1 MLGSSMNLNRSTSIY
16 PADRLPQLQGLLSA
30 LADIDLAYE
39 RDLQVVRGSAT
50 NADLKTMTINN
61 LAQRHQERR
70 EPIVRRLAAL
80 QEWVTD

>member
-1 MLGSSMNLNRSTSIY
+1 MPDSHMNTAPAARIY

-39 RDLQVVRGSAT
+39 RDLEVVTDSAT
-50 NADLKTMTINN
+50 DADLKTLTINN

-70 EPIVRRLAAL
+70 KPIVQRLAAL
-80 QEWVTD
+80 QDWITA